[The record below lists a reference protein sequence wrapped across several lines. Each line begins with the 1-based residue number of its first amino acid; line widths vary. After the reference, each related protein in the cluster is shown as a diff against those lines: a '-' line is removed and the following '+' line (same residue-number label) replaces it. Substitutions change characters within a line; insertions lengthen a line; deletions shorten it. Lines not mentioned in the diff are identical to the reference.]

1 MKKMPFVS
9 FEVNGTRYMCDK
21 TGKPIIPKRASP
33 RYRLLSEKAWEN
45 IHLTNMKN
53 LNFNVKQTE
62 AYNWLKAKLKKLVKD
77 DLVGIG
83 KIISLVFH
91 IEMPREAYRRQETA
105 IFWFHEHWDQ
115 IKMIL
120 KFNSIKA
127 THSKLGRIML
137 NWRPQLPSIIT
148 IIHQ

>member
-1 MKKMPFVS
+1 MPFVS
-9 FEVNGTRYMCDK
+9 FDVNGIRYACDE
-21 TGKPIIPKRASP
+21 TGKPYIQKRAS
-33 RYRLLSEKAWEN
+33 RRRG
-45 IHLTNMKN
+45 LTNEKVLEKYHLAMTKN
-53 LNFNVKQTE
+53 IDVKDTE
-62 AYNWLKAKLKKLVKD
+62 AYQWLKTTLKRLVRD

-120 KFNSIKA
+120 AHNTIKA
-127 THSKLGRIML
+127 THSKLGRITL
-137 NWRPQLPSIIT
+137 SWRPQLPSIIT